1 MAGLE
6 VGRVADDVDD
16 GELRSNM
23 KITGLLGLRA
33 MLNSLI
39 VHADLGVTDKGEA
52 LHMTIDQLI

>member
-1 MAGLE
+1 MS
-6 VGRVADDVDD
+6 RVADDLDV
-16 GELRSNM
+16 GELCFNM

-33 MLNSLI
+33 MVNSLI